1 MCACVCEELCPSQA
15 HRTGEKFLSV
25 CVCVAGT
32 GLPVQSW
39 AVIAAGRLCLAAPP
53 HPLPPTTLPCH
64 HPSPAHMPT
73 CPPLPCLQP
82 SAPYVAPEDLRPL
95 LAGILLSH
103 PGLEFLHEAP
113 EFQER

>member
-1 MCACVCEELCPSQA
+1 
-15 HRTGEKFLSV
+15 
-25 CVCVAGT
+25 
-32 GLPVQSW
+32 
-39 AVIAAGRLCLAAPP
+39 
-53 HPLPPTTLPCH
+53 
-64 HPSPAHMPT
+64 MPT